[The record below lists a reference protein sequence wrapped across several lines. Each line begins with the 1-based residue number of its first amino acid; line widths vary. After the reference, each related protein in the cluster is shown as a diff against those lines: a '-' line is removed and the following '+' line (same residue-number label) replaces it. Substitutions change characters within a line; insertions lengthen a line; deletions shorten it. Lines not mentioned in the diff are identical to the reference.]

1 MNASPLARLLPYHAR
16 YALPFWLGMA
26 GLLVAR
32 IFEAL
37 IPVYLRDGI
46 DRVEAALGVPDA
58 SAELLVPG
66 VAILV
71 CVLLRYLFIVFSRRV
86 IRRIGVS
93 VAYDLRKRVY
103 AHLQRMGPTF
113 FQQHPTGD
121 LMARAVNDI
130 QLVRQLVGMGLRTIL
145 VLVFSATTGLAFM
158 FVLAPQLA
166 WVVLP
171 PLPVIAWVGWRAS
184 RAVFA
189 ASTSVQAGFADLSE
203 QVQEN
208 LGGIRT
214 VQAQVQEAREIVAFG
229 AVNDEYARRYLAL
242 VRLNSVIL
250 SLMPWL
256 GAWCVIGLVIVGG
269 GLVRSGEVSV
279 GTLAAFLW
287 YLNMVLWPV
296 RQAGQMV
303 TLWQQGASAC
313 QRLFEILDTEPE
325 VDDGTPPDGEL
336 PRPAGRLELRGLTY
350 RHPSAARDALS
361 GVSLALAPGEFL
373 AVTGPVGAGKSTLLR
388 SLVRLVDPPPGTV
401 LLDGVDVRDYPLTAL
416 RGRAVLVPQDPFLFA
431 DLLAANLSYDDPDRA
446 IAAVEQAAREAD
458 LAETIARLPEG
469 LATLVGERGVNLSG
483 GQKQRATLTRGIIQQ
498 APLLLLDDVFSSVDT
513 ETEARILSGLRAVR
527 AGRTTVLVTHRVSTA
542 RTADRILVLDAGRPI
557 GLAAHDELLD
567 TCPAYAELDRNQR
580 LRARTPQPEPA
591 S

>member
-1 MNASPLARLLPYHAR
+1 MHASPLARLLPYHAR
-16 YALPFWLGMA
+16 HALPFWLGMA
-26 GLLVAR
+26 GLLIAR
-32 IFEAL
+32 IFEAM

-46 DRVEAALGVPDA
+46 DRVEAALGMPGT
-58 SAELLVPG
+58 SAELLGPG
-66 VAILV
+66 IAILL
-71 CVLLRYLFIVFSRRV
+71 CVLLRYLFIILSRRV
-86 IRRIGVS
+86 IRRIGVA

-103 AHLQRMGPTF
+103 AHLQRMGPAF
-113 FQQHPTGD
+113 FQRHPTGD

-158 FVLAPQLA
+158 FALAPELA

-214 VQAQVQEAREIVAFG
+214 VQAQVQEEREIAAFG
-229 AVNDEYARRYLAL
+229 EVNTEYARRYLDL
-242 VRLNSVIL
+242 VRLNSLIL
-250 SLMPWL
+250 SFMPWL

-313 QRLFEILDTEPE
+313 ERLFEILDARPE
-325 VDDGTPPDGEL
+325 IEDGPAPDAGL
-336 PRPAGRLELRGLTY
+336 PAATGAVELRCLAY
-350 RHPSAARDALS
+350 RHPGAASDALAE
-361 GVSLALAPGEFL
+361 VSLRLAPGEFL

-388 SLVRLVDPPPGTV
+388 TLVRMVDPPPGTV
-401 LLDGVDVRDYPLTAL
+401 FLDGVDVRSYPLTAL
-416 RGRAVLVPQDPFLFA
+416 RSRAVLVPQDPFLFA
-431 DLLAANLSYDDPDRA
+431 DLLGANLSYDDPERGA
-446 IAAVEQAAREAD
+446 AAVERAAREAD

-513 ETEARILSGLRAVR
+513 ETEARILAGLRAVR
-527 AGRTTVLVTHRVSTA
+527 AGRTTILVTHRVSTA
-542 RTADRILVLDAGRPI
+542 RTADRILMLAAGRPI
-557 GLAAHDELLD
+557 GLAPHDVLLE

-580 LRARTPQPEPA
+580 LKARGAQPEVTP
-591 S
+591 

>member
-1 MNASPLARLLPYHAR
+1 
-16 YALPFWLGMA
+16 
-26 GLLVAR
+26 
-32 IFEAL
+32 
-37 IPVYLRDGI
+37 
-46 DRVEAALGVPDA
+46 
-58 SAELLVPG
+58 
-66 VAILV
+66 
-71 CVLLRYLFIVFSRRV
+71 
-86 IRRIGVS
+86 
-93 VAYDLRKRVY
+93 
-103 AHLQRMGPTF
+103 MGPEF
-113 FQQHPTGD
+113 FQRHPTGD

-158 FVLAPQLA
+158 FALAPTLA

-189 ASTSVQAGFADLSE
+189 ASTAVQAGFADLSE
-203 QVQEN
+203 RVQEN

-214 VQAQVQEAREIVAFG
+214 VQAQVQETREIDAFG
-229 AVNDEYARRYLAL
+229 AVNDAYARRYLAL
-242 VRLNSVIL
+242 VRLNSLIL
-250 SLMPWL
+250 ALMPWL

-287 YLNMVLWPV
+287 YLNIVLWPV

-313 QRLFEILDTEPE
+313 QRLFEILDTEPQ
-325 VDDGTPPDGEL
+325 VRDGDRHGDGL
-336 PRPAGRLELRGLTY
+336 PSPRGALVLRGLGH
-350 RHPSAARDALS
+350 RHGGAAAPAL
-361 GVSLALAPGEFL
+361 VDVNLDLAPGEFL
-373 AVTGPVGAGKSTLLR
+373 AVTGAVGAGKSTLLR
-388 SLVRLVDPPPGTV
+388 SLVRMVDPPPGTV
-401 LLDGVDVRDYPLTAL
+401 RLDGVDVRDYPLAAL
-416 RGRAVLVPQDPFLFA
+416 RARAVLVPQDPFLFA
-431 DLLAANLSYDDPDRA
+431 DLLAANLSYDDPDRRPAA
-446 IAAVEQAAREAD
+446 IERAAREAD
-458 LAETIARLPEG
+458 LADTIARLPEG

-483 GQKQRATLTRGIIQQ
+483 GQKQRATLTRGIVQA

-527 AGRTTVLVTHRVSTA
+527 AGRSTILVTHRVSTA
-542 RTADRILVLDAGRPI
+542 RTADRVLVLDAGRVI
-557 GLAAHDELLD
+557 GLAPHAELLA

-580 LRARTPQPEPA
+580 LGHRARALEGA